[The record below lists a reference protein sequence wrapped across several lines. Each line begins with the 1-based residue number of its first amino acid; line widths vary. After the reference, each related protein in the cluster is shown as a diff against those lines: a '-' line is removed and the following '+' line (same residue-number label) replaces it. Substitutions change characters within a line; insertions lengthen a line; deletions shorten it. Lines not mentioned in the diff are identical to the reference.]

1 MRPLKNAPQL
11 PPSRNGF
18 RCQEMARSSW
28 TQHAPLVDCS
38 SGMLT
43 ILGTILRRDYTSGHR
58 FVSQRREN
66 DAAMAAMGLVI
77 RGGSHGN
84 EVKLGKTFRC
94 SEHSP
99 IDQLTGLDRSSE
111 KEEAGLCSSTQ
122 SEVSRDFFQPGH
134 RD

>member
-77 RGGSHGN
+77 RGGFTWQRSQVGQD
-84 EVKLGKTFRC
+84 VSLFR
-94 SEHSP
+94 
-99 IDQLTGLDRSSE
+99 T
-111 KEEAGLCSSTQ
+111 
-122 SEVSRDFFQPGH
+122 
-134 RD
+134 